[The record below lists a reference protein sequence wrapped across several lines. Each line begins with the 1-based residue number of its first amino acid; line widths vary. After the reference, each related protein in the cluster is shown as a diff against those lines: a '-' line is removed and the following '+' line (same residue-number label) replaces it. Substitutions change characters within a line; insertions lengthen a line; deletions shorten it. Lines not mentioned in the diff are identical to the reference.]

1 MANTG
6 IHVRQPLFGGV
17 TSAPKNP
24 QAPKPPPLAYWKTP
38 GAFLANAIAALS
50 EVVFVGERFAD
61 DTHSI
66 VVLLKQDP
74 EVVLDAIYSAEQK
87 LYKEFPTSKF
97 SVRVRTG
104 VNPSSIENLAREYVI
119 RWVKPENG

>member
-17 TSAPKNP
+17 ASVPKNP
-24 QAPKPPPLAYWKTP
+24 QAPKAPSLAYWKTP
-38 GAFLANAIAALS
+38 GAFLANAIAALP

-61 DTHSI
+61 DTHSVI
-66 VVLLKQDP
+66 VLLKQDP
-74 EVVLDAIYSAEQK
+74 EGTLDAIYSAEQK
-87 LYKEFPTSKF
+87 LYKEFPKAKF

-104 VNPSSIENLAREYVI
+104 ANPSSIESLAREYVI